1 MERVRDEA
9 VVVELLGLELVQRED
24 HGDASAPEADE
35 RADERDVRE
44 DPGLVLDEDDVGVAA
59 HVGGLLREVRVV
71 EMAHAHERDVVAA
84 RAEPVRDR
92 QGVVVDAAAL
102 VARQDDDPPLAVL
115 RQLPAGEGE
124 RGTEPLFDPLA
135 GELRQAPASAL
146 DEVAAQARVV
156 DGALERRG
164 HRVGRLVLEEQT
176 GVAERPGDRAR
187 RVGDDR

>member
-1 MERVRDEA
+1 M
-9 VVVELLGLELVQRED
+9 
-24 HGDASAPEADE
+24 
-35 RADERDVRE
+35 
-44 DPGLVLDEDDVGVAA
+44 
-59 HVGGLLREVRVV
+59 
-71 EMAHAHERDVVAA
+71 
-84 RAEPVRDR
+84 
-92 QGVVVDAAAL
+92 VDAAAL

-124 RGTEPLFDPLA
+124 RGAEPLLDPLA
-135 GELRQAPASAL
+135 GELRQAPATAL

-176 GVAERPGDRAR
+176 GVAQRPGDRAR